1 MSITL
6 ETANNML
13 QAWLNAEMAIAT
25 GQSYSMGSRSLTRA
39 NLSEVR
45 KSVEYWESKVNTLS
59 GKITK
64 RRVMGGLGIC
74 NNEQISSCCWCIM
87 GVTTYLR

>member
-13 QAWLNAEMAIAT
+13 QAWLNAEMALTT

-45 KSVEYWESKVNTLS
+45 KSVEYWENKVNALS
-59 GKITK
+59 GKTTK
-64 RRVMGGLGIC
+64 RRVMGVVPRDL
-74 NNEQISSCCWCIM
+74 
-87 GVTTYLR
+87 